1 MFHRPTLEHWR
12 FSNFLHKKQMAY
24 PYSTRTE
31 LLYLLLALMQSCRQW
46 LMHLYRTVANRLC
59 ILHATVAA
67 LPQTFRCLSRGKS
80 PPCLFHKMTG
90 TGDPCATHSK
100 VTFWP
105 CITSYSALSLCM
117 KRGCV
122 LVVGAETS
130 GRKLDEIISNELYK
144 FQTTNKTYHCLKI
157 SWKTSV
163 NMEISNPFKTTIWND
178 RHIWSPTLS
187 PIPEH
192 VHWLSNCHV
201 YTHTFL
207 FPLPVTSCCIRNGVT
222 SDESRFYH
230 SNHTAI
236 KPHSTTVVAR
246 EIKAREL

>member
-1 MFHRPTLEHWR
+1 MIDALVQNC
-12 FSNFLHKKQMAY
+12 SK
-24 PYSTRTE
+24 S
-31 LLYLLLALMQSCRQW
+31 LL
-46 LMHLYRTVANRLC
+46 HLY
-59 ILHATVAA
+59 ATVAV

-130 GRKLDEIISNELYK
+130 GRKLDEMILNELYK

-163 NMEISNPFKTTIWND
+163 NMEISNPLKTTIWND
-178 RHIWSPTLS
+178 RHIWSSTRSHPYPNMYIGYQT
-187 PIPEH
+187 
-192 VHWLSNCHV
+192 VT
-201 YTHTFL
+201 YTRTRS
-207 FPLPVTSCCIRNGVT
+207 FPLSSYVVLHKKRRHVRWVTILSFQ
-222 SDESRFYH
+222 SH
-230 SNHTAI
+230 SN
-236 KPHSTTVVAR
+236 
-246 EIKAREL
+246 